1 MRSPSPTAS
10 FREGG
15 RHPSRGETS
24 TPNEDFTAPA
34 ARLGIGA
41 ALAVFA
47 LSLAYAIPLVLG
59 LRSLQSQQ
67 DPIPDPYFAIM
78 ELLIMLIAPALV
90 VMMAAIHAYAP
101 RDAKVYSLTALVFM
115 GLMAGIT
122 CGCHIVLLTVGRQV
136 TPADLPWL
144 PFFLSFRWPS
154 VIYALDILAWDLF
167 YPLGMLFAA
176 AVFCGG
182 GLARAVRACM
192 IASGMISLVG
202 LIGPVVGN
210 MGIRSIGIVGY
221 AGLAPIVVV
230 LLAMVFHRAS
240 VRARTRSPR
249 RSLAALARFW
259 HVLRSPAA
267 FYAYPAL

>member
-1 MRSPSPTAS
+1 MISPSPTVVS
-10 FREGG
+10 RERS
-15 RHPSRGETS
+15 RHSNRGEMS
-24 TPNEDFTAPA
+24 MSHEDFTGAA

-41 ALAVFA
+41 ALAVLV
-47 LSLAYAIPLVLG
+47 LSVVYAVPLVLG
-59 LRSLQSQQ
+59 LRSLASQN
-67 DPIPDPYFAIM
+67 DPILDPYFAIM
-78 ELLIMLIAPALV
+78 ELLIMGIAPALV
-90 VMMAAIHAYAP
+90 VIMAAIHAYAP
-101 RDAKVYSLTALVFM
+101 RDAKIYSLTALVFM

-154 VIYALDILAWDLF
+154 VTYALDILAWDLF

-176 AVFCGG
+176 VVFCGG

-192 IASGMISLVG
+192 IASGMVSLVG

-221 AGLAPIVVV
+221 AGLAPVVAV

-249 RSLAALARFW
+249 RSLAVARFW